1 MKTCLIIELWW
12 IGDATL
18 MTPILQGLQVDGWH
32 ITVLAKPASRVLLQ
46 DDYPDVE
53 WIEFDAPWTAFHHK
67 YRLWRWPWRGLFR
80 VLFEVYRRRFDAAI
94 SIRRDPRDHL
104 FIWLVRLPRRVG
116 IRAPIGTFFLNQ
128 PLPPPPAAHHRV
140 EDWWNAQQRLRPEAG
155 ALFPPRLHALPD
167 LQERYRALFA
177 RDARPVLALHV
188 GARNDVRRW
197 PARYLREFIRELRA
211 GFDFQLVLYPDTDGY
226 GEELSDLA
234 DHVLTDLTLPEMKA
248 SLANARLLIANDS
261 GPGHVADALGVP
273 VITIFGPGDPLRI
286 RPFSPENLVIMRDIC
301 PYRPCS
307 DYCRFPEPYCL
318 TQLTPDVVTR
328 EVRDYLRARRLL
340 PERHE
345 TSLGIAVAAP

>member
-1 MKTCLIIELWW
+1 
-12 IGDATL
+12 
-18 MTPILQGLQVDGWH
+18 
-32 ITVLAKPASRVLLQ
+32 
-46 DDYPDVE
+46 
-53 WIEFDAPWTAFHHK
+53 
-67 YRLWRWPWRGLFR
+67 
-80 VLFEVYRRRFDAAI
+80 
-94 SIRRDPRDHL
+94 
-104 FIWLVRLPRRVG
+104 
-116 IRAPIGTFFLNQ
+116 
-128 PLPPPPAAHHRV
+128 
-140 EDWWNAQQRLRPEAG
+140 
-155 ALFPPRLHALPD
+155 
-167 LQERYRALFA
+167 
-177 RDARPVLALHV
+177 
-188 GARNDVRRW
+188 
-197 PARYLREFIRELRA
+197 
-211 GFDFQLVLYPDTDGY
+211 
-226 GEELSDLA
+226 LA